1 MKTNKPGTDLPIML
15 SEDSTRLLR
24 GARNGLL
31 LSAPFWFLLY
41 WLIR

>member
-1 MKTNKPGTDLPIML
+1 MKTNKPSTDLQMML
-15 SEDSTRLLR
+15 SNSTRLLR

-31 LSAPFWFLLY
+31 LAAPFWFLLY

>member
-1 MKTNKPGTDLPIML
+1 MKTNKPSTDLPMML

-24 GARNGLL
+24 GTRNGLL
-31 LSAPFWFLLY
+31 LSAPFWLLLD